1 MIYYIL
7 MKEFIDDNSSDPIR
21 DIAHSV
27 AELGIGLIRQRDYMG
42 RKVAQEF
49 MDEIGLSGS
58 LDETGDTALADL
70 LGVAVTGGIV
80 LGMKHKTDIVS
91 IQEEIDRL
99 YNDLPDPLQLSV
111 GRLIPYLVPR
121 GIAFYNDDL
130 RQNTPKVQSWVSE
143 FQLLTSSDTY

>member
-1 MIYYIL
+1 
-7 MKEFIDDNSSDPIR
+7 MKEFIDDSTSEPVR
-21 DIAHSV
+21 DLSCSV
-27 AELGIGLIRQRDYMG
+27 AELGIGFIRQRDYLG
-42 RKVAQEF
+42 RKVACEF

-80 LGMKHKTDIVS
+80 LGMKHKTDSVS

-99 YNDLPDPLQLSV
+99 NNDLPSPLRLSV

-121 GIAFYNDDL
+121 GIAFYKDEL

-143 FQLLTSSDTY
+143 FQLLSSSDTI